1 LPPRLA
7 SAAIL
12 RKKGKQP
19 ITVTDTLDSALTA
32 TDSITVV

>member
-12 RKKGKQP
+12 RKKGKQT
-19 ITVTDTLDSALTA
+19 ITATDTLDSALTA
-32 TDSITVV
+32 TVSINVG